1 MTAISSPTRE
11 RVTAPAS
18 RADAFTAARRHSAR
32 VRALRLLVPAAG
44 VVSVVVVLAGWWYST
59 ATIPELAITDVTV
72 TDEGIAMDAPVLR
85 GEDDDGRPYELRA
98 AEAFQSLSVN
108 PVITM
113 RQLEGEMTID
123 DGEQAIIVAPQ
134 ARFDSETQL
143 MVFEEGGVELRLSSG
158 GQAFLGVSEVDL
170 ENGTLRSQE
179 PVRIAS
185 DEVTLDAGG
194 VQGFD
199 GGERLLFTDGVRM
212 VFTPAQDDA
221 SVEAQDGT

>member
-1 MTAISSPTRE
+1 M
-11 RVTAPAS
+11 
-18 RADAFTAARRHSAR
+18 
-32 VRALRLLVPAAG
+32 RALRLLVPAAG

-59 ATIPELAITDVTV
+59 ATIPELAIRDVTV
-72 TDEGIAMDAPVLR
+72 TDEGIAMEAPVLR

-98 AEAFQSLSVN
+98 AEAFQSLSVD

-113 RQLEGEMTID
+113 RQLEGEMTVD
-123 DGEQAIIVAPQ
+123 DDEQAFIIAPQ
-134 ARFDSETQL
+134 ARFDSATQL

-179 PVRIAS
+179 PVRIAN

-199 GGERLLFTDGVRM
+199 GGERLLFTGGVRM
-212 VFTPAQDDA
+212 VFTPAQDGAPDG
-221 SVEAQDGT
+221 AQDGT